1 MKTFNEYKQSQ
12 SEPEVTMNIPL
23 LIRVLEYVREDVKS
37 DVDLHKIVERMI
49 SLSNKGTLKMDSY
62 NRIIK

>member
-1 MKTFNEYKQSQ
+1 MRTFNEYKQSK
-12 SEPEVTMNIPL
+12 EPEVTMNIPL

-37 DVDLHKIVERMI
+37 DVDLHKIVEKMI

-62 NRIIK
+62 NKIIK

>member
-1 MKTFNEYKQSQ
+1 MRTFNEYKQSK
-12 SEPEVTMNIPL
+12 EPEVTMNIPL